1 MANNELNL
9 RELRGEHDAE
19 FESALCKAFEE
30 VAALAAV
37 PLDKRT
43 TVILYKIWQA
53 ARAAAPAHAEP
64 SGALPE
70 LPFGTDN
77 LARLMRNL
85 EGTSYN
91 EGSEA
96 LACRLS
102 DCRTVIAELL
112 ADRASRGQQGKQAI
126 EARGGA
132 LPAGLVYAIER
143 AINKA
148 RTPGGQHT
156 NGPTFASLEVSQL
169 EFVLKHC
176 ILGQQGGGDA
186 ARHAKFQERMRL
198 FQIGKCLEDEEIDDA
213 QQTRI
218 GAELIALSGVC
229 TSCYGGGQDG
239 DSPDA
244 NGDGGWV
251 GLCMQCDGTGLAA
264 IQAQVGSQS

>member
-186 ARHAKFQERMRL
+186 ARINWMIANPSWSIRWRIHTKK
-198 FQIGKCLEDEEIDDA
+198 QIEQWQMVDNGE
-213 QQTRI
+213 
-218 GAELIALSGVC
+218 SW
-229 TSCYGGGQDG
+229 GQWGNYRNVLD
-239 DSPDA
+239 
-244 NGDGGWV
+244 
-251 GLCMQCDGTGLAA
+251 AA
-264 IQAQVGSQS
+264 IQAQAGDAPTGGDRD